1 MSSVFTDMLVYKIV
15 EATGVDICQLSEYP
29 EESGL
34 LLIPPCVFSIEG
46 SEMIDGL
53 LVVTLTHI
61 LQLGARYLPEYNI

>member
-53 LVVTLTHI
+53 LVVTLRHI
-61 LQLGARYLPEYNI
+61 RQHGASYLSEDNL